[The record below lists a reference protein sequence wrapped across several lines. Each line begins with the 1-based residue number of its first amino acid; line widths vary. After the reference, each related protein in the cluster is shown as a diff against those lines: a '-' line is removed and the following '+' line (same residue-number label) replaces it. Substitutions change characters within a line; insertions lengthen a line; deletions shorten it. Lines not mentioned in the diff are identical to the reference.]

1 MADIHAASFDTGW
14 DALEMSVHCTKDL
27 CLGLGEPLSAF
38 IICSV
43 AADQAEILTLAT
55 RPEARR
61 SGLGRMLLA
70 ETVTALRDKQV
81 TELFLEVAE
90 DNLAARALY
99 KGAGFSAIGRRP
111 GYYRRPQGRMA
122 AITFSKKL

>member
-1 MADIHAASFDTGW
+1 MADIHAASFDKGW
-14 DALEMSVHCTKDL
+14 GALEMSVHCAKDL
-27 CLGLGEPLSAF
+27 CLGMGEPLCAF

-55 RPEARR
+55 HPDARR
-61 SGLGRMLLA
+61 TGLGRTLLA

-111 GYYRRPQGRMA
+111 GYYRRPEGRMA

>member
-55 RPEARR
+55 HPEARR

-99 KGAGFSAIGRRP
+99 KRAGFSAIGRRP

>member
-61 SGLGRMLLA
+61 SGLGRMLLV

-90 DNLAARALY
+90 DNLAARELY

>member
-43 AADQAEILTLAT
+43 AVDQAEILTLAT